1 MAEVQSNVASPINR
15 AMLRKLSF
23 SHAAT
28 MEAQSGLLAFI
39 FFHSVSVCGGC
50 VFKHPHIGSISS
62 SSTLMP
68 VFPIPYDRGTAV
80 VLTDACLVVTSNH
93 HVFGNPYFLDSDG
106 RGEYLT
112 PAEFRACNWRRV
124 VMARYME
131 LFDSAHSVV
140 FDRSIR
146 IRTSV
151 YGVDLSDRLRGVSAI
166 YMFFMPQP
174 VLNRTF
180 AHLAVPRM
188 AWLGAYNKLVERRL
202 ALAMANHCRLGVDSL
217 LRSVFS
223 SSDVVSVILGEM
235 Q

>member
-1 MAEVQSNVASPINR
+1 MGYS
-15 AMLRKLSF
+15 
-23 SHAAT
+23 
-28 MEAQSGLLAFI
+28 LLYFLTPSAFA
-39 FFHSVSVCGGC
+39 GGC
-50 VFKHPHIGSISS
+50 VFKRPHISS
-62 SSTLMP
+62 SSSTRMP

-80 VLTDACLVVTSNH
+80 VLTDACLVVTSNHH

-217 LRSVFS
+217 LRSIFS